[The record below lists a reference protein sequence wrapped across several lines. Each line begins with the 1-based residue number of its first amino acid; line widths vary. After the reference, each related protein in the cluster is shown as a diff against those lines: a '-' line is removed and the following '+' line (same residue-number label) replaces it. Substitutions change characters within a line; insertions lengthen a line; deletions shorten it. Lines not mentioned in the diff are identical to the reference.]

1 MAFTRSQRHIS
12 IGGLSLMA
20 GLVLCPPWLVRG
32 HAQFAWLWAPPD
44 ADAGIAGGSRL
55 DWQGLHSELF
65 VVALGMLLLLFLR
78 ERYERRHPP
87 AYLAEELAN
96 HF

>member
-1 MAFTRSQRHIS
+1 MAFSRSQRHIS

-20 GLVLCPPWLVRG
+20 ALGSCPPWLVQG
-32 HAQFAWLWAPPD
+32 HAEFAWLWAPP
-44 ADAGIAGGSRL
+44 AGHAGAAGGAVL
-55 DWQGLHSELF
+55 DWQALHGELF

-96 HF
+96 RF